1 MDQRISA
8 FLEAHRVSV
17 MGVLQSDGTIHSASL
32 HYAHSEK
39 PLGFYFITGRDSRKC
54 RSLLDGAVQ
63 NASLVIG
70 FNEEEFVTFQMEG
83 KVKIVEDETELDNAW
98 KTYLE
103 KYPSRSGRK
112 DNPEIAVLKFA
123 PDWWRYTDMKTDPTT
138 IINSES

>member
-17 MGVLQSDGTIHSASL
+17 LGVLQSDGTIHSASL
-32 HYAHSEK
+32 HYAHSED
-39 PLGFYFITGRDSRKC
+39 PLSFYFITGKDSRKC
-54 RSLLDGAVQ
+54 QSLLDGSVQ

-83 KVKIVEDETELDNAW
+83 KVKALEKKTELDKAW

-112 DNPEIAVLKFA
+112 DNPEIAVLKFT
-123 PDWWRYTDMKTDPTT
+123 PGWSRYTDMKTNPPTT
-138 IINSES
+138 ISES